1 MVRRIQNYE
10 PLLVTATCLLF
21 AFLLAFQ
28 SASWLGLQFMTMGL
42 DSRTSALRE
51 AVAPAVELR
60 TRTLEARARNQTLL
74 SLEGESQLGMM
85 TTLSNDLPA
94 VDGDSGRFKRWHFE
108 ADSLAILIHRPQANL
123 EAYAAALD
131 NIEFLGEVALTP
143 NDRAAHLEI
152 DARLTP

>member
-1 MVRRIQNYE
+1 
-10 PLLVTATCLLF
+10 
-21 AFLLAFQ
+21 
-28 SASWLGLQFMTMGL
+28 MTMGL

-94 VDGDSGRFKRWHFE
+94 FDGVSGRFKRWLFE

-123 EAYAAALD
+123 EPYAAALD